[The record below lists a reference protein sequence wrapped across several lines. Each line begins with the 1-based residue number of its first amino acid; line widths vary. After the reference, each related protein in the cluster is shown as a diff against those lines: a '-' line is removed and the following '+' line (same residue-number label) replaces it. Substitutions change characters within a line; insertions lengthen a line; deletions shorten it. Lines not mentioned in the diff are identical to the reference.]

1 MNITVSE
8 VAIKNINAKTAN
20 RYALAGAFGNYSR
33 ISLVDKDGYKTIR
46 MSLTLGQLG
55 APIEA
60 NAFESNRE

>member
-1 MNITVSE
+1 MRNNFTAVYE
-8 VAIKNINAKTAN
+8 CIN
-20 RYALAGAFGNYSR
+20 GASGTFGNYSR